1 MVPGFPGITFRF
13 SYDPRMAASSKEP
26 AAGTRCWWCG
36 TDPVYVKY
44 HDTEWGV
51 PETRDRAL
59 YEKLVLDGFQ
69 AGLRWITILKK
80 RDAFRRAFKEFDPER
95 IARFTARDVAR
106 LLKDDGIIR
115 SRLKIEGAVKN
126 ARIWLDIMQ
135 AGDGSFR
142 DLIWEPVGHRTVDT
156 RLARREDIRAQSPE
170 SVRLA
175 KTLKKRGFTFCGP
188 VIVYAFMQA
197 VGVFNDHLVTCPRH
211 RACARL
217 ARK

>member
-1 MVPGFPGITFRF
+1 
-13 SYDPRMAASSKEP
+13 MASKSE
-26 AAGTRCWWCG
+26 RCWWCG
-36 TDPVYVKY
+36 TDPIYVDY

-51 PETRDRAL
+51 PVTDDRAL
-59 YEKLVLDGFQ
+59 FEKLVLDGFQ
-69 AGLRWITILKK
+69 AGLSWITILKK

-95 IARFTARDVAR
+95 IARFTERDVQR

-156 RLARREDIRAQSPE
+156 RLSRREDIRAQSPE

-175 KTLKKRGFTFCGP
+175 KTLKKHGFTFCGP

-197 VGVFNDHLVTCPRH
+197 VGIFNDHLVSCPRH
-211 RACARL
+211 KACARL